1 MNAMPTLRVWVLII
15 GMGVI
20 TYVLRLSMIV
30 LIGRTQLPPIIFR
43 ALRYVP
49 AAVFSALVAPAVLR
63 PSGPVWIST
72 ANPYL
77 LAGTLAAVV
86 AWRTRSMVLTIV
98 LGMGALWILT

>member
-1 MNAMPTLRVWVLII
+1 
-15 GMGVI
+15 
-20 TYVLRLSMIV
+20 
-30 LIGRTQLPPIIFR
+30 
-43 ALRYVP
+43 
-49 AAVFSALVAPAVLR
+49 VAPAVLR

-77 LAGTLAAVV
+77 LAGTLAALV